1 MRTMFTLDQNELP
14 KRWYNVLPDLP
25 TPLDPPLHPGTRQPI
40 EPEALLGLFART
52 CVEQEM
58 ASDRFIDIPEPVL
71 DVYRLWR
78 PTPLLRAVHLERAL
92 ETPAHIYLKYEG
104 ASPTGSHKTNT
115 AVPQAYYNKVE
126 GTRALATE
134 TGAGQWGS
142 ALAFACQRFGMGCTV
157 FMVRSSYDQKPYRKT
172 MMSLFGARVHASPSR
187 ETKAGREALAQ
198 SHDTP
203 GSLGLA
209 ISEAVEVAMA
219 GKGTKY
225 SLGSVLNHVLLHQT
239 IIGLEAEQQMDAAG
253 EQPDVIVACVGG
265 GSNFGGIALPFYR
278 RVREGSRTTR
288 FVAVEPTVCPS
299 LTRGEYRYDFGDTAQ
314 TTPLLRM
321 HTLGHDFMPPPIHA
335 GGLRYHG
342 MAPIVSRLVEDGIV
356 EPVAYDQLEVFS
368 SAVLFARTEGI
379 IPAPETAHAVHAA
392 IEIARNC
399 AKTGEKKT
407 LLIGFSGHG
416 HFDMGAYSA
425 YLSGELAHAE
435 AAGGACAAMPAA
447 AATRL
452 YC

>member
-1 MRTMFTLDQNELP
+1 MRTMFTLDQSDLP
-14 KRWYNVLPDLP
+14 KRWYNVLPDLA
-25 TPLDPPLHPGTRQPI
+25 TPLAAPLNPATREPL

-58 ASDRFIDIPEPVL
+58 ATDRFIDIPEPVL
-71 DVYRLWR
+71 DVYRRWR

-92 ETPAHIYLKYEG
+92 ATPAHIYFKYEG

-126 GTRALATE
+126 GTRSLATE

-142 ALAFACQRFGMGCTV
+142 ALAFACQIFDMGCTV
-157 FMVRSSYDQKPYRKT
+157 FMVRSSYDQKPYRKA
-172 MMSLFGARVHASPSR
+172 MMSVFGAHVHASPSAQ
-187 ETKAGREALAQ
+187 TKAGREALAR
-198 SHDTP
+198 DRNTP

-209 ISEAVEVAMA
+209 ISEAVETARA
-219 GKGTKY
+219 GAGTKY

-239 IIGLEAEQQMDAAG
+239 IIGLEAEKQMDIAG
-253 EQPDVIVACVGG
+253 ESPDVIVACVGG

-278 RVREGSRTTR
+278 KAREERHPTR
-288 FVAVEPTVCPS
+288 FVAAEPTACPS
-299 LTRGEYRYDFGDTAQ
+299 LTRGELRYDFGDTAE

-342 MAPIVSRLVEDGIV
+342 MAPIVSRLVEDGLV
-356 EPVAYDQLEVFS
+356 EPVAYDQLDVFD
-368 SAVLFARTEGI
+368 SAILFAKTEGI

-392 IEIARNC
+392 INIAREC
-399 AKTGEKKT
+399 ADTGTPKTI
-407 LLIGFSGHG
+407 LMGFSGHG
-416 HFDMGAYSA
+416 HFDMSAYSDF
-425 YLSGELAHAE
+425 LSGELANAQAE
-435 AAGGACAAMPAA
+435 CAAAVGVPAA
-447 AATRL
+447 TTRL
-452 YC
+452 FC

>member
-1 MRTMFTLDQNELP
+1 MQTAFTLDQNELP

-25 TPLDPPLHPGTRQPI
+25 TPLDPPLHPGTR
-40 EPEALLGLFART
+40 EPLEPDALLGLFART
-52 CVEQEM
+52 CVEQET
-58 ASDRFIDIPEPVL
+58 ATDRFIDIPEPVL
-71 DVYRLWR
+71 DGYRLWR
-78 PTPLLRAVHLERAL
+78 PTPLLRAVRLERAL
-92 ETPAHIYLKYEG
+92 ETPAHIYFKYEG

-115 AVPQAYYNKVE
+115 AVPQAYYNKIE
-126 GTRALATE
+126 GTKALATE

-142 ALAFACQRFGMGCTV
+142 ALSFACQMFGLGCTV
-157 FMVRSSYDQKPYRKT
+157 FMVRSSYDQKPYRKA
-172 MMSLFGARVHASPSR
+172 MMSVFGATVHASPSR
-187 ETKAGREALAQ
+187 ETKAGRCALERDPRT
-198 SHDTP
+198 S

-209 ISEAVEVAMA
+209 ISEAVEAAMS
-219 GKGTKY
+219 GQGTKY

-239 IIGLEAEQQMDAAG
+239 IIGLEAEKQMDAAG
-253 EQPDVIVACVGG
+253 EFPDTVVGCVGG
-265 GSNFGGIALPFYR
+265 GSNFSGLALPLYR
-278 RVREGSRTTR
+278 ASRERRHTTR

-299 LTRGEYRYDFGDTAQ
+299 ITKGEYRYDFGDMAE

-321 HTLGHDFMPPPIHA
+321 HTLGHDFIPPPIHA

-356 EPVAYDQLEVFS
+356 EPAAYDQLDVFA

-392 IEIARNC
+392 VQVAREC
-399 AKTGEKKT
+399 AKRGDRKT
-407 LLIGFSGHG
+407 ILIGFSGHG
-416 HFDMGAYSA
+416 HFDMSAYSA
-425 YLSGELAHAE
+425 YLAGELACAGPADPACVR
-435 AAGGACAAMPAA
+435 AAAA